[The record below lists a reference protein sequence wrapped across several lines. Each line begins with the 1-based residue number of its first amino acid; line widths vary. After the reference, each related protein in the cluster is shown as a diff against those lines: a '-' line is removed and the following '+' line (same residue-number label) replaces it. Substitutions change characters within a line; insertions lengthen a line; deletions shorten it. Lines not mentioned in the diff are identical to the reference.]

1 MRPKSRNKQKDI
13 LFILISS
20 FVVVVAWIGFN
31 LYDIWANSTISQ
43 EIQLELTPIDPQFD
57 PQTIKLL
64 KNRENINPLFSQAT
78 PSATVT
84 VVPTQTPVP
93 PTPTPAQQVTLSTP
107 TPTSTIPSSIP
118 TAIISNTQQ
127 PTPTISPFNIQG
139 Q

>member
-31 LYDIWANSTISQ
+31 LYDIWANSTVSQ

-78 PSATVT
+78 PSASVT
-84 VVPTQTPVP
+84 VEPTQTPA
-93 PTPTPAQQVTLSTP
+93 PTPSQQVTLSTP
-107 TPTSTIPSSIP
+107 TPIPSTIPSSVP
-118 TAIISNTQQ
+118 TASISNTQQ
-127 PTPTISPFNIQG
+127 PPPTVSPFNVQG

>member
-31 LYDIWANSTISQ
+31 LYDIWANSTVSQ

-78 PSATVT
+78 PSASITVE
-84 VVPTQTPVP
+84 PTQT

-107 TPTSTIPSSIP
+107 TPIPSTIPSSVP
-118 TAIISNTQQ
+118 TTSISNTQQ
-127 PTPTISPFNIQG
+127 PSPTISPFTIQG